1 MGVRIG
7 VFLLLAAF
15 ALAVI
20 HVVCTVHV
28 DAENLEGRKRYEYDL
43 AEGFRLRHSRFPV
56 DSVSFKSCRVEKMRK
71 GPLTFGGF
79 NVLLVEGLVLNLPF
93 PNVESEHSS
102 GTNEILRTSSRIGL
116 SESVRSCVGLG
127 KGKFSTIQIKGL
139 TVNRIAGETV
149 SLLFSAVQAK
159 SHGKSLQLSEC
170 IVLENGISNVVGGA
184 TLYLKPARLAWKGG
198 ELDLKDLL

>member
-43 AEGFRLRHSRFPV
+43 AEGFRLRHSKFPV
-56 DSVSFKSCRVEKMRK
+56 DSVFFKSCRIEKMRK

-79 NVLLVEGLVLNLPF
+79 NVLQVEGLELNLPF
-93 PNVESEHSS
+93 PNAEGEYLS
-102 GTNEILRTSSRIGL
+102 GTNEILRASSQIGL
-116 SESVRSCVGLG
+116 PESVRTCVGLG
-127 KGKFSTIQIKGL
+127 KGKFSAIQIKGL

-149 SLLFSAVQAK
+149 SPVFSASYAK
-159 SHGKSLQLSEC
+159 SKGKSLELSEC
-170 IVLENGISNVVGGA
+170 TVLKNGRSNEVGKA
-184 TLYLKPARLAWKGG
+184 TLFLRPARLVWNGG
-198 ELDLKDLL
+198 KLDLEDLF